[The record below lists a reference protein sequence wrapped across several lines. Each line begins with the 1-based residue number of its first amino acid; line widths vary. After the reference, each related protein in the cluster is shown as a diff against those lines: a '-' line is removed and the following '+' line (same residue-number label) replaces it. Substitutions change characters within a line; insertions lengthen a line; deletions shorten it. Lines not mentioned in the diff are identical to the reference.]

1 MQETELWLTK
11 LFNDHLAGAGNWFLS
26 LAGMPAEARPWANY
40 ITMQFLVV
48 AKTIIDPADPV
59 NFAGHL
65 QANTLPNL
73 LANPNGTVPQASKKI
88 LTQAAFCDQTVP
100 NPWNYIL
107 DFTAGIAVA
116 SIS

>member
-48 AKTIIDPADPV
+48 AIIIVLVTVLRGRLSFDRPGKLQHIFELVYEFVHGQTEDQMGHGGVKYMGYFATIFLFV
-59 NFAGHL
+59 L
-65 QANTLPNL
+65 
-73 LANPNGTVPQASKKI
+73 
-88 LTQAAFCDQTVP
+88 
-100 NPWNYIL
+100 
-107 DFTAGIAVA
+107 
-116 SIS
+116 